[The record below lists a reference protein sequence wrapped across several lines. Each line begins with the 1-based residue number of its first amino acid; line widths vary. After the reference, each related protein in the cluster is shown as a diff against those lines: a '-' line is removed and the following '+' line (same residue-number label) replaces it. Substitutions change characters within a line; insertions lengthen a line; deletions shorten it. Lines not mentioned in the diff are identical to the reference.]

1 MAKAKRKSNDN
12 AGFWDR
18 PPLMNLIADLLY
30 FAAALGLGY
39 AATLAVARL
48 PFFPLREVV
57 VGGAL
62 REVTPTQIEYAAR
75 SAVAGN
81 FLTVNLDA
89 VRAAFEKLPWVR
101 KAEVRRRWPDGLE
114 LAIEEH
120 VAAARWKQADAPKD
134 ALLGGA
140 AEARLVNR
148 EGEVFAAASNAALP
162 LFVGPEGSAAAILA
176 RYRELLPQLEPLG
189 RQPRSLALSPRQAWQ
204 LRLDDGVLLDLGRD
218 QAKSRVSE
226 RLQRFAEVH
235 GQATERLKARAD
247 VIDLRYPNGFA
258 MRVARAGEGK
268 K

>member
-1 MAKAKRKSNDN
+1 
-12 AGFWDR
+12 
-18 PPLMNLIADLLY
+18 MNLIADLL
-30 FAAALGLGY
+30 FLAAVLALGY
-39 AATLAVARL
+39 AAVLAVARL

-57 VGGAL
+57 VSGAL

-75 SAVAGN
+75 NAVAGN

-101 KAEVRRRWPDGLE
+101 RAEVRRRWPNGLE
-114 LAIEEH
+114 LDIEEH
-120 VAAARWKQADAPKD
+120 VAAARWKQAE
-134 ALLGGA
+134 GA
-140 AEARLVNR
+140 ESRLVNS

-162 LFVGPEGSAAAILA
+162 MFVGPEGSAPLILA
-176 RYRELLPQLEPLG
+176 RYRELIPLLEPIG
-189 RQPRSLALSPRQAWQ
+189 RQPRNIALSPRQAWQ

-218 QAKSRVSE
+218 QAKSRVND
-226 RLQRFAEVH
+226 RVQRFAAVYV
-235 GQATERLKARAD
+235 QAGERLKARAD

>member
-1 MAKAKRKSNDN
+1 
-12 AGFWDR
+12 
-18 PPLMNLIADLLY
+18 MNLIADLLF
-30 FAAALGLGY
+30 FAAALALGY

-57 VGGAL
+57 VGVPL

-75 SAVAGN
+75 TAVAGN
-81 FLTVNLDA
+81 FFTVNLDA

-114 LAIEEH
+114 LGIEEH
-120 VAAARWKQADAPKD
+120 LAEARWKQAD
-134 ALLGGA
+134 GA
-140 AEARLVNR
+140 EVRLVNS

-162 LFVGPEGSAAAILA
+162 LFVGPEGSAPAILE
-176 RYRELLPQLEPLG
+176 RYRELVSLLEPLG
-189 RQPRSLALSPRQAWQ
+189 RRPQSLALSPRQAWQ

-218 QAKSRVSE
+218 QAKSRVNE
-226 RLQRFAEVH
+226 RLQRFTDVY

-258 MRVARAGEGK
+258 MRVARAGEGRK
-268 K
+268 